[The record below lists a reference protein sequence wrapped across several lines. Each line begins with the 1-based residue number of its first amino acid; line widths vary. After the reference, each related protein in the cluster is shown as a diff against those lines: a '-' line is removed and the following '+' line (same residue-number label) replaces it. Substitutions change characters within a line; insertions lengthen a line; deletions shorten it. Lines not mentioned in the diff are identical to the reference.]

1 MTSKFCGHYI
11 EIIPYACYNLKF
23 LKTNHHYTWGK
34 VKLCINNIL
43 LGKFTLNNTGCLDV
57 INKETNDVC
66 HLNFVSYSMF
76 KQTSPNKVYGIV
88 KDTNSIAKYVID
100 GTFSDK
106 LNYASVKEIKRVES
120 ISDYDILVKEQWELL
135 WQREKAP

>member
-1 MTSKFCGHYI
+1 M
-11 EIIPYACYNLKF
+11 
-23 LKTNHHYTWGK
+23 
-34 VKLCINNIL
+34 KLCINNIL

-120 ISDYDILVKEQWELL
+120 ISDYDILVKGQWELL